1 MEKLTMAFVN
11 EYIPK
16 EDIEKHQIEETN
28 PQWTIDRERQVFLR
42 MHYFNRQRD
51 GEGAWWEA
59 AMTFK
64 RETYIF
70 RLEYGRG
77 GSQRYSETPYI
88 VEWDI
93 TDVRPPIP
101 KKTDQNDIVKLLKEA
116 LVAYGEKGMDSYVQD
131 VVVKFNLKIKGD

>member
-1 MEKLTMAFVN
+1 MAFVN

-59 AMTFK
+59 ELNIEGKTFICK
-64 RETYIF
+64 
-70 RLEYGRG
+70 LEYGAGHSIKFNER
-77 GSQRYSETPYI
+77 PYVI
-88 VEWDI
+88 VWNLININPKIVQHI
-93 TDVRPPIP
+93 TRERVQEI
-101 KKTDQNDIVKLLKEA
+101 LKEA
-116 LVAYGEKGMDSYVQD
+116 LTVYGYAGARKQIPTTC
-131 VVVKFNLKIKGD
+131 IKCNF